1 MPGRPSSTF
10 ALGTVRR
17 ALTAAMAALFLVGP
31 GAAFAETELIV
42 YTAADRGELGRFKAA
57 FEYDNKDIRIR
68 WVRDRAER
76 IVERLIAEKA
86 APKAD
91 LVWGVAATS
100 LLRLAGEGFFQ
111 PYAAKGLKGLDAGLR
126 GKGDPPAW
134 IGQRAWVGAICFN
147 TAAAKKDGLAPPKS
161 WRDLLDPAFKGKI
174 VMPDPG
180 STRTG
185 FLAVSAWIQL
195 WGEAAAWAFMDR
207 LHDNVAIY
215 TRSGGKPC
223 RLVLRNGYRA
233 GLSFTYMALRL
244 KAEADG
250 IDIIAPEEG
259 VGWDLEATAIMR
271 GTTKLDAAQKLVD
284 WSIGARAARIYAR
297 RHGVF
302 AGGEAAKPPRVFPK
316 DMRRHMIKNDFAWA
330 AANRLRIIAEWR
342 RRYGGKVEPGGRM
355 NEKEGR

>member
-1 MPGRPSSTF
+1 MLSQEGRYAIAFNGEIYNHLELRQALEQAPSDNSPLRWRGHSDTETLLAVHRF
-10 ALGTVRR
+10 AWLP
-17 ALTAAMAALFLVGP
+17 LQ
-31 GAAFAETELIV
+31 
-42 YTAADRGELGRFKAA
+42 DGR
-57 FEYDNKDIRIR
+57 
-68 WVRDRAER
+68 V
-76 IVERLIAEKA
+76 
-86 APKAD
+86 
-91 LVWGVAATS
+91 
-100 LLRLAGEGFFQ
+100 
-111 PYAAKGLKGLDAGLR
+111 
-126 GKGDPPAW
+126 DP
-134 IGQRAWVGAICFN
+134 AWVGAICFN

-161 WRDLLDPAFKGKI
+161 WHDLLDPTFKGKI
-174 VMPDPG
+174 VMPDPA

-207 LHDNVAIY
+207 LHENVAIY

-271 GTTKLDAAQKLVD
+271 GTTKLDAARKLVD
-284 WSIGARAARIYAR
+284 WSIGGRAARIYAR

-342 RRYGGKVEPGGRM
+342 RRYGGKVEPGGWR
-355 NEKEGR
+355 NGKEGR